1 MTLSN
6 VANGKAL
13 EWAVAS
19 RLAIALGGSAS
30 IGADLIVDSKSS
42 TYAKDCFESLKSE
55 EQIDWLNAAAM
66 GVDHIVGREKLNPS
80 IISPIGIEIASDS
93 TGISGDV
100 RDVIVNGPKNSSIGI
115 SCKNNH
121 DAFKHPRLSG
131 TIDFVSDWKLNE
143 SGCSKEYWNRVNPIF
158 ERLAAIRKSS
168 NGEMKFSDL
177 DDLRSE
183 VMLPIMDAFV
193 GELKTLA
200 CKGEA
205 SEATFCKELISYVIG
220 NQDFYKL
227 IRDKSDKQVRIMAFN
242 FNGTLAG
249 RRPKSASQ
257 LLGVNYQKESE
268 VSGNSVT
275 VVVQLDQGYAF
286 RMRLHTASSRVEPSL
301 KFDIQAVGLP
311 PRDIYQNF
319 IDLTDSD

>member
-1 MTLSN
+1 VALSN

-13 EWAVAS
+13 EWAVAT

-30 IGADLIVDSKSS
+30 LGADLILDSKSS
-42 TYAKDCFESLKSE
+42 SYAKDCFESLNSE
-55 EQIDWLNAAAM
+55 EQIEWLNAATL
-66 GVDHIVGREKLNPS
+66 GVDHIVRREEKNPS
-80 IISPIGIEIASDS
+80 IINPIGIKIASDS
-93 TGISGDV
+93 SGISGDV
-100 RDVIVNGPKNSSIGI
+100 RDVIVMGSKSSSIGI

-131 TIDFVSDWKLNE
+131 TIDFVSDWNLCE
-143 SGCSKEYWNRVNPIF
+143 SGCSQEYWNQVTSIF
-158 ERLAAIRKSS
+158 ERLSAIRRTSD
-168 NGEMKFSDL
+168 GQMKFSEL

-183 VMLPIMDAFV
+183 VMIPIMNAFV
-193 GELKTLA
+193 DELRRI
-200 CKGEA
+200 A
-205 SEATFCKELISYVIG
+205 SNGDVEEGILCRELTSYVIG

-227 IRDKSDKQVRIMAFN
+227 IRDKVDKQVRVMAFN

-249 RRPKSASQ
+249 RRPKPPSQ
-257 LLGVNYQKESE
+257 LLGINYQKESDA
-268 VSGNSVT
+268 SGNSVT

-286 RMRLHTASSRVEPSL
+286 KMRLHTASSRVEPSL

-319 IDLTDSD
+319 INLTDSN